1 MASKTAN
8 PDVEA
13 LEVGTG
19 AGGVGGEDFYPE
31 GGWGSAPP
39 TSPQNAYLT
48 GILMGVLAIGMFFLA
63 LTSAFIVRKGSG
75 GDWQSFALP
84 RILWLNT
91 AVLIASSFTLFEA
104 RRRLLDGYESTF
116 RRWWHITTLLGTAFL
131 AGQLVAWRQLA
142 QAGVYLAS
150 NPSSSFFYL
159 LTGAHGLHL
168 LGGICAL
175 CYVGWLGTQAG
186 ASPRVETASRITA
199 VYWHFLDGLW
209 VFVFLLLLLGR

>member
-1 MASKTAN
+1 MSKAAN
-8 PDVEA
+8 PEVEA

-19 AGGVGGEDFYPE
+19 QGGFGGEDFYPE
-31 GGWGSAPP
+31 GGWGSALPA
-39 TSPQNAYLT
+39 TPQHAYLT

-91 AVLIASSFTLFEA
+91 AVLIASSFTLARA
-104 RRRLLDGYESTF
+104 RRRLLNGYESEF
-116 RRWWHITTLLGTAFL
+116 RRWWHITTVLGIAFL
-131 AGQLVAWRQLA
+131 AGQLVAWRELA
-142 QAGVYLAS
+142 HAGLYLAS

-168 LGGICAL
+168 LGGVCAFF
-175 CYVGWLGTQAG
+175 YVAWLGTKAG
-186 ASPRVETASRITA
+186 TTRRVETASRITA

-209 VFVFLLLLLGR
+209 VFVLLLLLLGR